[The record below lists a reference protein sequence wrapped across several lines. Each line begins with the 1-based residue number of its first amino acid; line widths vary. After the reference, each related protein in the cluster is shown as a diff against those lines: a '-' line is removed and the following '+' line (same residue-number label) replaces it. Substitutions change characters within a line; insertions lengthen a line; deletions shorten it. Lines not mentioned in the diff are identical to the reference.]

1 VNFEAAVLERDGAEV
16 VRAISAQLFGK
27 KHNMGFV
34 NRPKVSGEVV
44 EIAKGFEEVVFNQIP
59 VFLVE
64 GRTET
69 IRARAGVVVHGEKSI
84 PNLIRGEGANQGGSM
99 GGVKR
104 SGGNKWA

>member
-44 EIAKGFEEVVFNQIP
+44 EIAKSIIIYIP
-59 VFLVE
+59 DFLKFKITGSKEPVLHINALL
-64 GRTET
+64 RVKQQF
-69 IRARAGVVVHGEKSI
+69 AGK
-84 PNLIRGEGANQGGSM
+84 
-99 GGVKR
+99 KR
-104 SGGNKWA
+104 CA

>member
-1 VNFEAAVLERDGAEV
+1 VNFEATVLERDGAEV

-44 EIAKGFEEVVFNQIP
+44 EIAEGFKEVVFNKIP
-59 VFLVE
+59 IFLVE
-64 GRTET
+64 SKTET
-69 IRARAGVVVHGEKSI
+69 IRARARVVIHGEESI
-84 PNLIRGEGANQGGSM
+84 PNLIRREGANQGGSM

-104 SGGNKWA
+104 SGGD